1 MTYAVEPGFSNQKL
15 LECLLKQFLNLVN
28 RGGGSICI
36 ANQFPAGAYAAGPEM
51 VLGEPAQ

>member
-1 MTYAVEPGFSNQKL
+1 MLTQTVSEFSRL
-15 LECLLKQFLNLVN
+15 G
-28 RGGGSICI
+28 GGGSICI